1 MMKRF
6 GLGQRCSVKPC
17 WRATVARV
25 LLWALL
31 LGFGTV
37 ANASVVARLDASIA
51 TPPPS
56 STFDLSAEGSA
67 DWVHWGLASATSVNR
82 KSGVTPQIGSLLQ
95 VGGSAV
101 SWTKAPST
109 RMTWVWADGTPTAS
123 ASTRTFL
130 AQGDTTGKTDS
141 SAYVGRG
148 FQFAVPADTSERTL
162 TVYLGGARSRGRLE
176 VSLSDSSAPAIRQTI
191 GNLSGPYDNRFEI
204 SYRAAS
210 AGQTLTLKYLQET
223 VSGNIILGAATLQGA
238 GGAGETLPFTDD
250 FSDGDM
256 SGWFVLDQTSTRS
269 DWTVVGGSVRQNVP
283 IRSTQ
288 SYDQS
293 FQLGSYAYLGGGIGL
308 RDYRFRVDAEYLA
321 VGTADDI
328 GILFRY
334 RDAGNFYRLSINS
347 RYGFTR
353 LEKRVN
359 GIYTPLRTDSRGY
372 RRGEVLTLEVEVRGP
387 QIIVWRSGEPVFA
400 LADDSHVSGS
410 VALYTQDRARFD
422 NVRIDPP
429 SSAPM
434 IVLSS
439 PLAYLTRS
447 ESSIRASAI
456 ALNAPVDATVEF
468 SLNGSKRTV
477 DAAPPYAVDFAA
489 LTGGNY
495 EVVAILRNGAGIEVA
510 RDTNPVVGV
519 GGEYFVGIG
528 DSITNGT
535 GDSFS
540 GDNSS
545 TLRRVVGFQGYEG
558 FLTDLLDQTSPAP
571 TNLVFNEGI
580 GGDTSYKA
588 AFLRVDSIKGRH
600 AGMDTALVQLGTNDA
615 LALIPSGLGCN
626 GTSCNG
632 TFKQNM
638 QALVDKLV
646 ASGIEPLVALPP
658 PAFNSTSPYTSA
670 TNNRIREYI
679 TVLENEVTGI
689 ALGPDFFTF
698 FMPSKTALYRS
709 LFSDTLHPNGLG
721 YRVMSYLW
729 LNALSPAAQRAV
741 PFLLRN
747 LSLST
752 GKLAQQNL
760 LGLGNNYYI
769 DQSFTLGSIPAILAE
784 GRWIMTANADRNGEA
799 PSYVTFDVDRNA
811 DVYVAY
817 DANATSLPGWLS
829 GFVDTGKAVGTSN
842 PSAPSL
848 RLYRKPVYVPSGTV
862 RIALGGN
869 NGLTTGASSNYVV
882 IVVEKPE

>member
-1 MMKRF
+1 
-6 GLGQRCSVKPC
+6 
-17 WRATVARV
+17 
-25 LLWALL
+25 
-31 LGFGTV
+31 
-37 ANASVVARLDASIA
+37 
-51 TPPPS
+51 
-56 STFDLSAEGSA
+56 
-67 DWVHWGLASATSVNR
+67 
-82 KSGVTPQIGSLLQ
+82 
-95 VGGSAV
+95 
-101 SWTKAPST
+101 
-109 RMTWVWADGTPTAS
+109 
-123 ASTRTFL
+123 
-130 AQGDTTGKTDS
+130 
-141 SAYVGRG
+141 
-148 FQFAVPADTSERTL
+148 
-162 TVYLGGARSRGRLE
+162 
-176 VSLSDSSAPAIRQTI
+176 VSLSDSSAPAISPTI
-191 GNLSGPYDNRFEI
+191 ANLSGPYDNRFEI

-210 AGQTLTLKYLQET
+210 AGQTLTLRYLQET
-223 VSGNIILGAATLQGA
+223 VSGNIILGAATLRGP
-238 GGAGETLPFTDD
+238 GGVGVTLPFTDD

-256 SGWFVLDQTSTRS
+256 SGWLVLDQTSTQS
-269 DWTVVGGSVRQNVP
+269 DWTVVGGSLTQNVP

-293 FQLGSYAYLGGGIGL
+293 FQLGSYVYFGAGLGLG
-308 RDYRFRVDAEYLA
+308 DYRFRVDAEYLA

-334 RDAGNFYRLSINS
+334 RDAKNFYRLSINS

-372 RRGEVLTLEVEVRGP
+372 RRGEVLNLEVEVRGP

-400 LADDSHVSGS
+400 LTDDSHASGS

-429 SSAPM
+429 SSAPS
-434 IVLSS
+434 IVLNS
-439 PLAYLTRS
+439 PLAYLTSS
-447 ESSIRASAI
+447 ESTIRASAVT
-456 ALNAPVDATVEF
+456 LNAPVDAMVEF

-477 DAAPPYAVDFAA
+477 DTAPPYAVDFAA

-510 RDTNPVVGV
+510 RDTNPVVGA

-535 GDSFS
+535 GDFFS
-540 GDNSS
+540 GDNVSY
-545 TLRRVVGFQGYEG
+545 LGRIVGLQGYEG
-558 FLTDLLDQTSPAP
+558 VLTDLLDQTSPAP

-615 LALIPSGLGCN
+615 LALIPSGLGCS

-646 ASGIEPLVALPP
+646 ASAVEPLVALPP
-658 PAFNSTSPYTSA
+658 PAFNSTTPYTSA
-670 TNNRIREYI
+670 TNTRIREYI
-679 TVLENEVTGI
+679 SVIENEITGI

-698 FMPSKTALYRS
+698 FMPSETVRYRS

-729 LNALSPAAQRAV
+729 HNTLSPAAQLEL

-752 GKLAQQNL
+752 GKLVQQNL
-760 LGLGNNYYI
+760 LGPGNAYYI
-769 DQSFTLGSIPAILAE
+769 DESFTLGSIPAILAE
-784 GRWIMTANADRNGEA
+784 GRWIMTANADLNSVAR
-799 PSYVTFDVDRNA
+799 SYVTFDVDRNA
-811 DVYVAY
+811 DVYLAY
-817 DANATSLPGWLS
+817 DANATSLPGWLI
-829 GFVDTGKAVGTSN
+829 GFVDTGEAVGTSN
-842 PSAPSL
+842 PSARSL
-848 RLYRKPVYVPSGTV
+848 RLYHKPVYVPSGTV
-862 RIALGGN
+862 RVTLGGN
-869 NGLTTGASSNYVV
+869 DGSTTTASSNYVV
-882 IVVEKPE
+882 IVVEMPE